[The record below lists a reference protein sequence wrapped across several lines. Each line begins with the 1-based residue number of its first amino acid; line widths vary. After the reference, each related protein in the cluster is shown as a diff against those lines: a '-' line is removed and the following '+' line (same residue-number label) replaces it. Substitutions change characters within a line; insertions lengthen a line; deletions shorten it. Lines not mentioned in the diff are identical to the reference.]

1 MKEVSAVIPTHN
13 NERTIK
19 QSIQCLIANE
29 IDEILIVDAGSRDRT
44 LELASGFAKV
54 RTIKLNA
61 DEPTAKARQIG
72 WRRTRGEFI
81 LFLDADAYLHG
92 DALKRLIRVLT
103 ASDLAVVSCRISC
116 ANPEKLLPHF
126 RDLDFRLAYPQGFE
140 QIGVIKCTFDPTI
153 CGLFR
158 RDALKSVGG
167 FDVRYRY
174 AEDLDILRRF
184 ESTGYRAVTVFNPA
198 VYHYHR
204 ENLHDLYMQ
213 LYHHG
218 MGRRALISSLGSS
231 FYRHKSPG
239 VFVKRLIRNVR
250 SVELPIYSLYRAFTE
265 TAFLMGY
272 IRGQ

>member
-13 NERTIK
+13 NERTIE
-19 QSIQCLIANE
+19 QCIQCLIANE

-44 LELASGFAKV
+44 LELASRFARV
-54 RTIKLNA
+54 RTIRLNA
-61 DEPTAKARQIG
+61 DAPTAKARQIG
-72 WRRTRGEFI
+72 WRRTKGEFI
-81 LFLDADAYLHG
+81 LFLDADAYLQN
-92 DALKRLIRVLT
+92 DALKRLIGVLN
-103 ASDLAVVSCRISC
+103 APDLAVVSCRISC

-126 RDLDFRLAYPQGFE
+126 RDLDFRLAYPEGFE
-140 QIGVIKCTFDPTI
+140 RIGVIKCTFDPTI

-158 RDALKSVGG
+158 RDALESVGG

-184 ESTGYRAVTVFNPA
+184 ESMGYRAVTVFDPA

-204 ENLHDLYMQ
+204 ENLHDLYLQ

-218 MGRRALISSLGSS
+218 MGRRTLISSLGSS
-231 FYRHKSPG
+231 FYRRKSPA
-239 VFVKRLIRNVR
+239 VFAKRLIRNVR
-250 SVELPIYSLYRAFTE
+250 FAELPFYSLYRTFTE